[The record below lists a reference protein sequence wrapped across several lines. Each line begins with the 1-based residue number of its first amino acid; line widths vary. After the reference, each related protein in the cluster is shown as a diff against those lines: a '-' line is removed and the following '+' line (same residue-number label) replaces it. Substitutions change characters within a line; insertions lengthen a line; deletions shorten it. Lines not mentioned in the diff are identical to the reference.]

1 MNCPG
6 AEKKSLAFQA
16 GIFHITFKKKEEV
29 RMHKSRFISALTVLS
44 VFAALA
50 PATAG
55 DVEDFVS
62 KYTGKN
68 GEGYMQPLADAFGAS
83 LNSGLFHD
91 ARISKVRIHLY
102 LGVETMMASIGPD
115 QKTFKATTEDFSP
128 EQTVKAPTL
137 FGKND
142 PISVTGTG
150 NTVYTFPG
158 GMNIKRLPIAVPQA
172 TIGGIAGTDLTVRW
186 FATSSAKDL
195 GDIKLMGWGVRH
207 SLSQY
212 MPLLPL
218 VDIAAGFYSQ
228 SFKVG
233 DIVDAKAT
241 LISLQAS
248 VTKTILAVYGGVGM
262 ESSKLKVSYEYNEA
276 GSEPKTI
283 GFDLKGVNKM
293 RMTLGAGLNFPGM
306 NVHAEY
312 NVGTQ
317 SVLSAGFGFRF

>member
-1 MNCPG
+1 
-6 AEKKSLAFQA
+6 
-16 GIFHITFKKKEEV
+16 
-29 RMHKSRFISALTVLS
+29 MHKSCLIRSLA
-44 VFAALA
+44 VFAIIAA
-50 PATAG
+50 VTPVTAG
-55 DVEDFVS
+55 QVEDFVS
-62 KYTGKN
+62 KYTGDN
-68 GEGYMQPLADAFGAS
+68 GEGYMQPLADAFGAN

-91 ARISKVRIHLY
+91 ARISKVRIRLY
-102 LGVETMMASIGPD
+102 VGMEAMMATVGSD
-115 QKTFKATTEDFSP
+115 QKTFKAKTEHFSP
-128 EQTVKAPTL
+128 VQTVDAPTL
-137 FGKND
+137 FGKNE
-142 PISVTGTG
+142 PVTVTGTG
-150 NTVYTFPG
+150 GTVYTFPG

-195 GDIKLMGWGVRH
+195 GDIKLMGWGIRH

-212 MPLLPL
+212 MPLLPI

-248 VTKTILAVYGGVGM
+248 VTKTILVLYGGVGI
-262 ESSKLKVSYEYNEA
+262 ESSKLNVSYEYNEA
-276 GSEPKTI
+276 GSEPEKI
-283 GFDLKGVNKM
+283 GFELKGGNKM
-293 RMTLGAGLNFPGM
+293 RMTLGAGLNLPGV

-312 NVGTQ
+312 NIGTQ

>member
-1 MNCPG
+1 MR
-6 AEKKSLAFQA
+6 KY
-16 GIFHITFKKKEEV
+16 
-29 RMHKSRFISALTVLS
+29 RFISTLTALT
-44 VFAALA
+44 VFAALV

-55 DVEDFVS
+55 DVQDFVS
-62 KYTGKN
+62 KYTGEN

-91 ARISKVRIHLY
+91 AHISKVRLHLY

-115 QKTFKATTEDFSP
+115 QKTFNATTTDFSM
-128 EQTVKAPTL
+128 EETVKAPTL
-137 FGKND
+137 FGKNEEVKVED
-142 PISVTGTG
+142 PQSHAVF
-150 NTVYTFPG
+150 TFPG
-158 GMNIKRLPIAVPQA
+158 GLNIKRLPIAVPQA
-172 TIGGIAGTDLTVRW
+172 TLGGIAGTDLTVRW

-212 MPLLPL
+212 MPLLPI

-233 DIVDAKAT
+233 DIVDAKTT

-248 VTKTILAVYGGVGM
+248 VTKTILAVYGGVGI
-262 ESSKLKVSYEYNEA
+262 ETSKLKVSYEYNEA
-276 GSEPKTI
+276 GSEPETI
-283 GFDLKGVNKM
+283 GFNLNGANKM
-293 RMTLGAGLNFPGM
+293 RMTLGAGLNFPGL

-312 NVGTQ
+312 NIGTQ

>member
-1 MNCPG
+1 MR
-6 AEKKSLAFQA
+6 KS
-16 GIFHITFKKKEEV
+16 
-29 RMHKSRFISALTVLS
+29 FIVSVLS
-44 VFAALA
+44 LLVAIAVIA

-62 KYTGKN
+62 KYTGSN
-68 GEGYMQPLADAFGAS
+68 GEGYMQPLADAFGAN

-102 LGVETMMASIGPD
+102 VGVEAMMATVGAA
-115 QKTFKATTEDFSP
+115 QKTFLAKTENFSP
-128 EQTVKAPTL
+128 EQKVKAPTL
-137 FGKND
+137 FGKNEL
-142 PISVTGTG
+142 VTVNGTG
-150 NTVYTFPG
+150 GTVYTFAP
-158 GMNIKRLPIAVPQA
+158 GMNVKSLPIGVPQV

-212 MPLLPL
+212 MPLLPI

-248 VTKTILAVYGGVGM
+248 VTKTVLVLYGGVGI
-262 ESSKLKVSYEYNEA
+262 ESSKLDVSYEYNEA
-276 GSEPKTI
+276 GAEPVKI
-283 GFDLKGVNKM
+283 DFELEGGNKM
-293 RMTLGAGLNFPGM
+293 RITVGAGLNLPGM
-306 NVHAEY
+306 NVHADY
-312 NVGTQ
+312 NIGTQ